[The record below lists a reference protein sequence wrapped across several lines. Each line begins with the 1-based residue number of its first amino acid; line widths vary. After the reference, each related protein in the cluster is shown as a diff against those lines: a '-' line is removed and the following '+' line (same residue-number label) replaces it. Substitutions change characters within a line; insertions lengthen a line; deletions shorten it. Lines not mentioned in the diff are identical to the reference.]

1 MQVFCNNVN
10 CLYNRKE
17 KCCEEAIKI
26 IDNKC
31 YSNINVSVFE
41 EEELYRFFKKRIIN
55 DFLNDIDVE
64 FIFED

>member
-17 KCCEEAIKI
+17 ECCAEAIKI

-31 YSNINVSVFE
+31 CSNINVSVFE